1 MLLDTIGLI
10 KFEDYFMAVK
20 VILRGGLGN
29 QLFQYFAALNFTEK
43 NGQKL
48 ILNLSWFEN
57 YKSNSSPR
65 FYELPELVDTTQIS
79 IEKTNVLKF
88 GLLDRLTKSN
98 IRPEFLISEDNFSN
112 PVSTLS
118 KRKNFYLSGYFQ
130 ETIFFNSDLQNLG
143 NVIKLRTQD
152 RMFNETK
159 NELLNDFKVALHLR
173 LGDYLEIDH
182 FHILSQ
188 NYIREC
194 ISQIESELA
203 ISKVLVFTDS
213 PDIASRFL
221 PAIDGVSFCILSKLS
236 LSSAETMLLLSEFK
250 YLVLSNSSFSWWAG
264 ALSSSSGNTV
274 YAPYSKSSTS
284 ASNFIPGLYLDNWI
298 AVDNS

>member
-1 MLLDTIGLI
+1 
-10 KFEDYFMAVK
+10 MAVK

-29 QLFQYFAALNFTEK
+29 QLFQYFAALNFSEK

-57 YKSNSSPR
+57 YKSNESPR
-65 FYELPELVDTTQIS
+65 FYELPELVDTTQILT
-79 IEKTNVLKF
+79 EKTNVLKF
-88 GLLDRLTKSN
+88 GFLDQLTKSN
-98 IRPEFLISEDNFSN
+98 IRPAFLISEDNFSKGLE
-112 PVSTLS
+112 VLS
-118 KRKNFYLSGYFQ
+118 KKRNFYLSGYFQ
-130 ETIFFNSDLQNLG
+130 EKKFFDSYLKNLD
-143 NVIKLRTQD
+143 NIIKLRNQNKIFD
-152 RMFNETK
+152 QTK

-213 PDIASRFL
+213 PDLASRFL
-221 PAIDGVSFCILSKLS
+221 PAIDGVSFYILPKSS
-236 LSSAETMLLLSEFK
+236 LTSAETMLLLSEFE
-250 YLVLSNSSFSWWAG
+250 YLLLSNSSFSWWAG
-264 ALSSSSGNTV
+264 ALSRSSGNTV
-274 YAPYSKSSTS
+274 YAPFSKSSTS
-284 ASNFIPGLYLDNWI
+284 ASNFIPGLCLDSWI